1 MPTWFKI
8 HIILRK
14 MDEVEDTDGI
24 VPRLQSM
31 EWFKHPYSF
40 DLELARIKAYHACKL
55 NGPEG
60 DFEAI
65 SIEFTD
71 ETTLFGAYTYREFKA
86 NVIPRYDE
94 AVNTL
99 GLPSDEIN

>member
-14 MDEVEDTDGI
+14 MDEVVEPEGLVSKLYDK
-24 VPRLQSM
+24 Q
-31 EWFKHPYSF
+31 WYKHPYSF
-40 DLELARIKAYHACKL
+40 DLDLVRIRAYHACKL
-55 NGPEG
+55 TGPEG
-60 DFEAI
+60 DFDAI

-71 ETTLFGAYTYREFKA
+71 DNTLFGAYTYREFKS

-94 AVNTL
+94 VVNTL
-99 GLPSDEIN
+99 GLPPDEIN